1 MGRRADT
8 HHVKGL
14 EKLTPIRLAEVLS
27 QKGLVNGE
35 VIADALYAN
44 DKYRESFTEI
54 LISGGHITEW
64 DLAKSVV
71 EHFQLPFVMSSSHE
85 VPQEVRSRLP
95 KDLLFA
101 NLLVPLDLFHDVM
114 TLVMPIFTPY
124 DTIKAIQTEHQVH
137 IYPYVG
143 LPSENK
149 TVLGEMFPDYR
160 EWCAQQQ
167 RELDARRKRKQK
179 RSDGD
184 DDWMSLFDSAD
195 AAVRGNLPKS

>member
-1 MGRRADT
+1 MR
-8 HHVKGL
+8 GL

-27 QKGLVNGE
+27 QKGLVNGD

-44 DKYRESFTEI
+44 DKYRESFTDI
-54 LISGGHITEW
+54 LVGGGHITEW
-64 DLAKSVV
+64 DLAKVVV
-71 EHFQLPFVMSSSHE
+71 EHFQLPFIMSGSHE
-85 VPQEVRSRLP
+85 VPAEVRGRLP

-101 NLLVPLDLFHDVM
+101 NLLVPLDVFGEVM
-114 TLVMPIFTPY
+114 TVVMPILTPY
-124 DTIKAIQTEHQVH
+124 DTIKAIQNDHKVS

-160 EWCAQQQ
+160 EWCAAKQK
-167 RELDARRKRKQK
+167 EADARRKRKPQ
-179 RSDGD
+179 RAQGD

-195 AAVRGNLPKS
+195 AAVRGGLPKG

>member
-1 MGRRADT
+1 M
-8 HHVKGL
+8 VKGL

-27 QKGLVNGE
+27 QKALINGE

-54 LISGGHITEW
+54 LIGGGHITEW
-64 DLAKSVV
+64 DLAKAVV

-85 VPQEVRSRLP
+85 IPPEVRMRLP

-101 NLLVPLDLFHDVM
+101 NLLVPLDLFQDVL
-114 TLVMPIFTPY
+114 TVVMPILTPY
-124 DTIKAIQTEHQVH
+124 ETIKAIQGEHKVH
-137 IYPYVG
+137 VFPYVG

-160 EWCAQQQ
+160 DWCAAQQK
-167 RELDARRKRKQK
+167 ELELRRKRKQK
-179 RSDGD
+179 RTDGD

-195 AAVRGNLPKS
+195 AAVRGGLTKP